1 MEQNNQQ
8 QSQLP
13 AFPTGKQ
20 ELIFAAFTAVFS
32 LLLCNSVY
40 AGGYNLGFA
49 LYAIGLILSSVGYFW
64 SLGRRPDGYSGAL
77 LVCSLLLAA
86 SFGWSC
92 DGLVK
97 FFMFAFLLLSF
108 GLGLCLLAGQNRRDP
123 ARAGSFWDGADM
135 FFRLG
140 FGKLPETGRGL
151 VAATQVGS
159 AGKKTGAV
167 LLGLCL
173 ALPVMGIVLPLL
185 IGADAAFEGLMD
197 QLPEL
202 EIEELVFTVIFGVGL
217 ALVTYSQAVA
227 GRYAP
232 KPVPAVKK
240 KTGLSPITVN
250 TVLGCLCFVY
260 LVYLFS
266 QLAYFVGGFAGLLPE
281 EYSLSEYARRGFFE
295 MTTLCGVNLAVILG
309 SLGLVKRDGRAVLS
323 TRVLCLCIGAVSL
336 FFVCAAS
343 AKMFMYIG
351 SYGLTRL
358 RLLTQIIMLFFAFTT
373 IVVAVW
379 LFAPKLPYMKVV
391 ILGAMVIG
399 LATVWLDVDSMVAR
413 YNVDA
418 YLTGKLETV
427 DISYLRSLSD
437 GAQLQL
443 ERLAEQATDPSVAQ
457 RAEKA
462 LHDKHSIADLREW
475 NYFNAVAGKDR

>member
-8 QSQLP
+8 QLQEQ
-13 AFPTGKQ
+13 AFPAGKQ
-20 ELIFAAFTAVFS
+20 ELIFAASTAAFS
-32 LLLCNSVY
+32 LLLCNSIY

-49 LYAIGLILSSVGYFW
+49 LYAIGLILCSVGYFW

-77 LVCSLLLAA
+77 LGCSLLLAA

-92 DGLVK
+92 DGFVK
-97 FFMFAFLLLSF
+97 FFMFGFLLLSF
-108 GLGLCLLAGQNRRDP
+108 GLGLCLMAGQNRRDP
-123 ARAGSFWDGADM
+123 ARAGSFWDGANM
-135 FFRLG
+135 LFRLG
-140 FGKLPETGRGL
+140 FGKLPESCRGL
-151 VAATQVGS
+151 VSVTRSGS
-159 AGKKTGAV
+159 AAKKTGAV
-167 LLGLCL
+167 LLGLCF
-173 ALPVMGIVLPLL
+173 AIPVLGIVLPLL
-185 IGADAAFEGLMD
+185 TGADAAFEGLMD
-197 QLPEL
+197 LLPEL
-202 EIEELVFTVIFGVGL
+202 EIEELVFTVIFGMGL
-217 ALVTYSQAVA
+217 ALVTYSQGVA
-227 GRYAP
+227 GKYVPQPA
-232 KPVPAVKK
+232 PAVKK
-240 KTGLSPITVN
+240 KTGLSPLTVN

-281 EYSLSEYARRGFFE
+281 KYSLSAYARRGFFE
-295 MTTLCGVNLAVILG
+295 MATLCGVNLAVILG
-309 SLGLVKRDGRAVLS
+309 SLGLVKRDGRAALS
-323 TRVLCLCIGAVSL
+323 TRILCLLIGVMSL

-379 LFAPKLPYMKVV
+379 LFVPKLPYMKVV

-418 YLTGKLETV
+418 YLSGRMEQV
-427 DISYLRSLSD
+427 DVDYLRTLSD

-443 ERLAEQATDPSVAQ
+443 ERLAEQAPDRSVALQ
-457 RAEKA
+457 AEKA
-462 LHDKHSIADLREW
+462 LHYKRGVMDLREW

>member
-8 QSQLP
+8 QPQELVYL
-13 AFPTGKQ
+13 AEKR
-20 ELIFAAFTAVFS
+20 ELIFAAVTVLFG

-49 LYAIGLILSSVGYFW
+49 ISAMGLILSSVGYFW

-97 FFMFAFLLLSF
+97 FFMFGFLLLSF

-135 FFRLG
+135 LFRLG
-140 FGKLPETGRGL
+140 FGKLPESCRGL

-167 LLGLCL
+167 LLGLCI

-185 IGADAAFEGLMD
+185 TDADAAFEGLMN

-202 EIEELVFTVIFGVGL
+202 EIEELVFTLIFGLILSV
-217 ALVTYSQAVA
+217 VTYSQAVA

-232 KPVPAVKK
+232 KPAPAAKK
-240 KTGLSPITVN
+240 KTGLSALTVN

-295 MTTLCGVNLAVILG
+295 MATLCGVNLAVILG
-309 SLGLVKRDGRAVLS
+309 SLGLVKREGQAPRS

-379 LFAPKLPYMKVV
+379 LFVPKLPYMKVV
-391 ILGAMVIG
+391 ILGAMVIA
-399 LATVWLDVDSMVAR
+399 LTTVWLDVDSMVAR

-418 YLTGKLETV
+418 YLSGRMETV
-427 DISYLRSLSD
+427 DVDYLRILSD

-443 ERLAEQATDPSVAQ
+443 ERLAEQAPDRSVALQ
-457 RAEKA
+457 AEKA
-462 LHDKHSIADLREW
+462 LHYKRGVMDLREW